1 MRLAVRAD
9 RFGTKEAKSG
19 SVASASAHDANAR
32 SCFPQREKRPDGKFG
47 VSVAQ
52 VYKVSTVQRSSKRMA
67 TNRNAH
73 PKERTAAGIYPT
85 EPPKNESVSSPKS
98 VAGFLLLD
106 PDLRPVS
113 FNAETIQIL
122 SYPEDIGNVADSQLF
137 LENKIR
143 SILMTEASLGEL
155 LRKAP
160 CSRP

>member
-1 MRLAVRAD
+1 MANSAFQLRKSTRYPRFSVVPRGWRQTEMRTQR
-9 RFGTKEAKSG
+9 RGQ
-19 SVASASAHDANAR
+19 
-32 SCFPQREKRPDGKFG
+32 PQAF
-47 VSVAQ
+47 
-52 VYKVSTVQRSSKRMA
+52 
-67 TNRNAH
+67 
-73 PKERTAAGIYPT
+73 YPT